1 MDPRNRIGLH
11 GAYFLGMAGIGF
23 TLPYLPL
30 YLSERGLS
38 DRAIGIISTFA
49 ALSGLAQFQ
58 VGEWS
63 DRLGRRKPFILLALL
78 SLAIATIAL
87 PWVENVVLLAIVVVL
102 FAENGIC
109 RAIVET
115 QSGAAAVGLSNPDQ
129 VAASL
134 GKLRFWKPIGII
146 VVALAGGRLA
156 ARMGID
162 VMLVPLGV
170 AGVLSVLAALLIHEP
185 ARVHP
190 RAGSP
195 DESDGRPTP
204 SLGRDRA
211 LWWFIAA
218 MVLFHMA
225 NAPGGVYLGLFLTRE
240 LHANQQRLADAFV
253 VSMIIWM
260 LVSRPAGALADRI
273 GRRPL
278 LIACWTGMA
287 LRLLLV
293 AVAGS
298 ANWIVAIQALD
309 GFSNGLFAILAAAWM
324 TDRLGGAI
332 HAGRAQA
339 IVGTSLVLGSAI
351 GPAASSMLVDLLGYR
366 GLFAL
371 LAAVGAV
378 GTGLI
383 IAFVPE
389 TLAPDETL
397 SNDRF
402 HEHNVNFITP
412 AEAASA

>member
-1 MDPRNRIGLH
+1 
-11 GAYFLGMAGIGF
+11 MAGIGF

-38 DRAIGIISTFA
+38 DRAIGVISTLA

-63 DRLGRRKPFILLALL
+63 DRLGRRKPFILAALL
-78 SLAIATIAL
+78 LLAMATIAL
-87 PWVENVVLLAIVVVL
+87 PWVDNVVLLAIVVIL
-102 FAENGIC
+102 FAENGVC

-115 QSGAAAVGLSNPDQ
+115 QAGAAAVGLSSPDQ

-134 GKLRFWKPIGII
+134 GRLRFWKPIGII
-146 VVALAGGRLA
+146 LVALVGGRLA

-162 VMLVPLGV
+162 VMLVPLAA
-170 AGVLSVLAALLIHEP
+170 AGVLAFLAALLIHEP
-185 ARVHP
+185 APIRSSSISHEKDAARSRSIV
-190 RAGSP
+190 
-195 DESDGRPTP
+195 
-204 SLGRDRA
+204 GRDRA
-211 LWWFIAA
+211 LGWFIAA

-253 VSMIIWM
+253 VSMIMWM

-278 LIACWTGMA
+278 LIVCWAAMA

-298 ANWIVAIQALD
+298 AGWIVAIQALD

-339 IVGTSLVLGSAI
+339 IVGTSLVMGSAI
-351 GPAASSMLVDLLGYR
+351 GPAAASILVDMLGYR

-371 LAAVGAV
+371 LAGVGAV

-383 IAFVPE
+383 IGLVPE
-389 TLAPDETL
+389 TLVPETTSSNPRIHEPDSLSITSPET
-397 SNDRF
+397 
-402 HEHNVNFITP
+402 
-412 AEAASA
+412 ASA